1 MKTHP
6 NYLSGINPRGLLVTL
21 FLSITLGLAGCGG
34 GGSSSGGGSGGTT
47 ADTVAPVITVT
58 GASSIEIDQNDTYT
72 DQGATASDAV
82 DGTVTVTSA
91 GTVDTATAGTYTIT
105 YSVSDSAG
113 NTSSATRTV
122 IVSIPDTTAPVITIV
137 GDNPATIDQNQTYT
151 DGGATATDDVDGSVS
166 VTTSGSIDTATAGT
180 QTLTYT
186 ATDAA
191 GNVAT
196 ATRTVNVT
204 SVSLSGTAAAGAAIV
219 GTVTVKDALGESR
232 SAIIEANGNYTVD
245 VSGLTAPFR
254 LRAQGTVG
262 GKTYKLHSYAEAADV
277 GNTINIT
284 PFTDLII
291 ANTAQ
296 QIAETFFDSDASTSL
311 DATELEAQEYAL
323 QSKLQAVFTALGLDT
338 AIDLLSTS
346 FSADHSG
353 LDAALDIIQI
363 QNSSENIVTITNLL
377 DDSTITDD
385 ITDTGD
391 NDTAIVVD
399 ADALVEAVSD
409 TQAIANLFIDF
420 AAEFDGGLPSSA
432 TIEDFLATDFLQ
444 NDNTRGEFLTDIST
458 DPTLIGLT
466 FVSVSVS
473 DLDSTAGTA
482 RVSFNVMFADQIDPE
497 SETWLVSRDDVLGW
511 QLLGDQRIV
520 DVDELSYHC
529 NEYDGNDDQTGACG
543 INVRFWDENFN
554 NNGTGGL
561 PIASGT
567 VSVIDGSDGTTV
579 KDIVFL
585 GTPDDTSAGDVQVYN
600 EAEGH
605 YQGDWREFGSSAG
618 QIDSAIFAVGD
629 IIEYKIYTDALD
641 LSTPTV
647 PAVTGTA
654 VATYTGIVQFTPS
667 LIGLYPSA
675 TAATIIAIDSYTL
688 GDDLTVEWTL
698 ASGTVSDE
706 VLVHISDNVGNR
718 IEIWD
723 ESFGTDVT
731 SASFTTSMFD
741 DALLD
746 SPDFDP
752 TAEYSL
758 LVRIYAIDPTTGQN
772 HSTDYRMFTGIGDGT
787 GGGGGDGTDPTPTG
801 LTCGYESFWDDT
813 VDGGLGAP
821 VNPNS
826 FADFETVLADC
837 GGGLPFSAADV
848 AGNSFLND
856 GETSTFFD
864 TGAGTVADP
873 STGEFDDGS
882 GEPAIPFEW
891 YVENAANTN
900 YHYLVL
906 YTDST
911 IAVGLP
917 DGFSIRET
925 SALTA
930 LNGEKGAAGT
940 DYVYVKYSEGSNYGD
955 MVRST
960 GDDGEIWSS
969 TDVLQ

>member
-1 MKTHP
+1 MKNHQNFFSRIIP
-6 NYLSGINPRGLLVTL
+6 PGLLTTL
-21 FLSITLGLAGCGG
+21 FLTLTLSLAGCGG
-34 GGSSSGGGSGGTT
+34 SGSNDSSGDGGGTT
-47 ADTVAPVITVT
+47 ADTVAPAITVT
-58 GASSIEIDQNDTYT
+58 GASTIEINLNDTYT

-82 DGTVTVTSA
+82 DGTVTVTSGGA
-91 GTVDTATAGTYTIT
+91 VDSTTAGTYTIT
-105 YSVSDSAG
+105 YSASDS
-113 NTSSATRTV
+113 
-122 IVSIPDTTAPVITIV
+122 
-137 GDNPATIDQNQTYT
+137 
-151 DGGATATDDVDGSVS
+151 
-166 VTTSGSIDTATAGT
+166 
-180 QTLTYT
+180 
-186 ATDAA
+186 A

-196 ATRTVNVT
+196 ATRTVTVV

-245 VSGLTAPFR
+245 VSDLTAPFR

-296 QIAETFFDSDASTSL
+296 QIAESFFDSDSTTSL
-311 DATELEAQEYAL
+311 DATELEAQESAL
-323 QSKLQAVFTALGLDT
+323 QAKLQDVFTALGLDT

-363 QNSSENIVTITNLL
+363 QNTSDTIVTITNLL
-377 DDSTITDD
+377 DNSEITDD
-385 ITDTGD
+385 ISITDD
-391 NDTAIVVD
+391 NDTALVVD
-399 ADALVEAVSD
+399 GDAVVVAVSD
-409 TQAIANLFIDF
+409 TQAIANLFGDF
-420 AAEFDGGLPSSA
+420 SAEFDGGLPSSA
-432 TIEDFLATDFLQ
+432 TIEDYLATDFLQ
-444 NDNTRGEFLTDIST
+444 NDNTRGEFLTDITT
-458 DPTLIGLT
+458 DPTLLGLT

-529 NEYDGNDDQTGACG
+529 NDYDGNDDQTGACG
-543 INVRFWDENFN
+543 INVRFWDENFD

-600 EAEGH
+600 EGEGH
-605 YQGDWREFGSSAG
+605 YQGDWREFGSSVG

-629 IIEYKIYTDALD
+629 VIEYKIYTDALD
-641 LSTPTV
+641 LSTPTA
-647 PAVTGTA
+647 PAVPEAA
-654 VATYTGIVQFTPS
+654 VATYTGTVQFTPS
-667 LIGLYPSA
+667 LVGLYPSA
-675 TAATIIAIDSYTL
+675 TAATITAIDNYAL

-706 VLVHISDNVGNR
+706 VLVHISDNAGNS
-718 IEIWD
+718 IEVWD
-723 ESFGTDVT
+723 ESFGTDAT

-758 LVRIYAIDPTTGQN
+758 LVRIYAIDSTTGQF
-772 HSTDYRMFTGIGDGT
+772 HSTDYRMFTGMGDGT
-787 GGGGGDGTDPTPTG
+787 GPTPTPTPTPAPTG
-801 LTCGYESFWDDT
+801 LTCGYESGWDDT
-813 VDGGLGAP
+813 AFEGRGEP
-821 VNPNS
+821 INPNS

-837 GGGLPFSAADV
+837 GGGMPFNAADV
-848 AGNSFLND
+848 AGNSFFSD
-856 GETSTFFD
+856 GETTEFFD

-873 STGEFDDGS
+873 STGRFDDDS
-882 GEPAIPFEW
+882 GDPAIPFEW
-891 YVENAANTN
+891 YVESVSN
-900 YHYLVL
+900 YNYLVL
-906 YTDST
+906 YTDSN
-911 IAVGLP
+911 IAQDLP
-917 DGFSIRET
+917 AGFSIRET
-925 SALTA
+925 SALTG
-930 LNGEKGAAGT
+930 LNGTKGTPGT
-940 DYVYVKYSEGSNYGD
+940 EYMYVKYSEGSDYGD
-955 MVRST
+955 MVRAT
-960 GDDGEIWSS
+960 GADAEIWHS